1 MTIQRFATPGSANM
15 IDRLTTR
22 YPALRFFDP
31 YNLLTVLTVSLL
43 FLLILY
49 PIGRML
55 VRTFYNNG
63 HADFS
68 AATRLLSE
76 PWLTP
81 VLLNTAIAIG
91 ISTILAVA
99 LGATLAWL
107 NERTDAN
114 LGVIGGILPIVPLLI
129 PSVALSIGWVFIAA
143 PNVGLLNSLLMHVS
157 GEGAIQ
163 VNIYSW
169 TGLIWVYTI
178 HGVPYAYLVVMAA
191 LRNLDPS
198 LEEASRVSGAG
209 LVRTLFRVS
218 LPSIMPALA
227 ASVLLV
233 VISGIGTYS
242 IPAII
247 ATTAEINLFPTRM
260 VHLLTKD
267 YPPKV
272 AEAQMLG
279 VLMLAVVLA
288 CWLLQRRVA
297 ASGQFMT
304 VGGRASGS
312 GQLPLGPWRIPAR
325 GLMLSYLAVASVIPL
340 LALALVSVQKFW
352 TPDID
357 PSKFTLFHYQQ
368 VLVENR
374 ITSSAFRNSILLSSL
389 GATLAMAIAIIT
401 GIYAAF
407 KTSLFSKFV
416 DFVIKS
422 PATIP
427 ALVISLSFLST
438 FSGAPFHLSGT
449 LLILLLAFIV
459 IYIPPGAISASAAIA
474 QIGNDLR
481 EASYVAGASEGK
493 TIRRIVVPLA
503 LPGFAAGWTL
513 VFVHMMG
520 DLSASALLSGVQTP
534 VIGFAILTIWE
545 TASFG
550 LLAAFSTIMC
560 LLSATVVGLMTWLVR
575 KYSYK

>member
-1 MTIQRFATPGSANM
+1 MNTHARQGVALPGDESAAAPSKLR
-15 IDRLTTR
+15 RL
-22 YPALRFFDP
+22 LEP
-31 YNLLTVLTVSLL
+31 YNLLTGLVVLTL
-43 FLLILY
+43 FLLILF

-55 VRTFYNNG
+55 LRTFFPDG

-68 AATRLLSE
+68 AAGQLWSE
-76 PWLTP
+76 PWLAP
-81 VLLNTAIAIG
+81 VLGNTAIAIG
-91 ISTILAVA
+91 ISTVFSVA
-99 LGATLAWL
+99 FGAILAWL

-114 LGVIGGILPIVPLLI
+114 LGALGTILPIVPLLM

-143 PNVGLLNSLLMHVS
+143 PNVGLLNSLLAWLT
-157 GEGAIQ
+157 GAEGFQ

-178 HGVPYAYLVVMAA
+178 HGVPYAYLVVTAA
-191 LRNLDPS
+191 LRNLDPA
-198 LEEASRVSGAG
+198 LEEASRINGAG
-209 LVRTLFRVS
+209 LVRTMYRVS
-218 LPSIMPALA
+218 LPSIVPALA

-247 ATTAEINLFPTRM
+247 ATTAEIDLFPTRM

-267 YPPKV
+267 YPPKI

-279 VLMLAVVLA
+279 VVMLVVVLG
-288 CWLLQRRVA
+288 CWLLQRRVTA
-297 ASGQFMT
+297 KGQFVT
-304 VGGRASGS
+304 VGGRASG
-312 GQLPLGPWRIPAR
+312 GAHLPLGPWKLPAR
-325 GLMLSYLAVASVIPL
+325 GLMLGYLAMASALPL
-340 LALALVSVQKFW
+340 LALALVSVQRFW
-352 TPDID
+352 SPVID
-357 PSKFTLFHYQQ
+357 PSQFTLFHYHQ

-374 ITSSAFRNSILLSSL
+374 ITSAAFRNSILLSSV
-389 GATLAMAIAIIT
+389 GATIAMAIAVIT
-401 GIYAAF
+401 GIYVAF
-407 KTSLFSKFV
+407 KVSLFSKFV

-427 ALVISLSFLST
+427 ALVISLSFLTT
-438 FSGAPFHLSGT
+438 FSGAPFNLSGT
-449 LLILLLAFIV
+449 LLILMLAFIV
-459 IYIPPGAISASAAIA
+459 IYIPPGAISASAAIT
-474 QIGNDLR
+474 QVGRDLR
-481 EASYVAGASEGK
+481 EASYIAGAGEGR

-575 KYSYK
+575 RHSRR